1 MPICPV
7 CDSPMSVDR
16 VVSMAGIQDK
26 EVSWRCDRDDVHV
39 GAVHPVQISHLKV
52 GGEEE
57 QGGRRT
63 RIIKLEMQGAELL
76 VFRQLLGGRDP
87 AKQEHA

>member
-1 MPICPV
+1 MPICPI
-7 CDSPMSVDR
+7 CDRPMNADQ

-26 EVSWRCDRDDVHV
+26 EVSWRCDRDDVVV

-52 GGEEE
+52 GSEDESGA
-57 QGGRRT
+57 QRT

-76 VFRQLLGGRDP
+76 VFRQVLDPGGPPVMSD
-87 AKQEHA
+87 A

>member
-7 CDSPMSVDR
+7 CESPMSADE

-26 EVSWRCDRDDVHV
+26 AVSWRCERDDVQA

-52 GGEEE
+52 GSEDEHDR
-57 QGGRRT
+57 QRT

-76 VFRQLLGGRDP
+76 VFRQVLARDTTS
-87 AKQEHA
+87 AQDHA